1 MECVELR
8 HLRYFLAVADAAHF
22 TRAAQKLY
30 VSQPT
35 LSQQIKQLEDELGTP
50 LFHRG
55 AGGVQ
60 LTLAGERF
68 RPYAERVL
76 QEMDEAVAAL
86 GQGESVPLDPIKVG
100 ALEGTGD
107 YLLPPVVARAIT
119 QSNLQVQVETLSALE
134 LQWAVAREELDLAI
148 GTPPAPALNA
158 EPLFDEDLALWLP
171 PSHRLGHH
179 ARARVADLDGV
190 GVLCPAPPSA
200 LRTILDDALS
210 RAGIAVRVLGEFPA
224 PESVFR
230 AAVAANVP
238 AILPAPMLQ
247 DFLHPGSALGWRA
260 VALTNPRPHRTIA
273 LLRRKGRDEKPGV
286 RPFVAHLVAVVG
298 ELLKPD

>member
-1 MECVELR
+1 M
-8 HLRYFLAVADAAHF
+8 RYFLAVADAAHF

-60 LTLAGERF
+60 LTVAGERF

-76 QEMDEAVAAL
+76 HEMDEAVSAL
-86 GQGESVPLDPIKVG
+86 GQSEVLPLEPIRVG

-107 YLLPPVVARAIT
+107 YLLPSVVARAVAAG
-119 QSNLQVQVETLSALE
+119 LQIQIETLPALE

-148 GTPPAPALNA
+148 GTLPAPGLNA

-171 PSHRLGHH
+171 PSHRLGAH
-179 ARARVADLDGV
+179 ARARVSDLDGV
-190 GVLCPAPPSA
+190 GVLCSSPHSS
-200 LRTILDDALS
+200 LRAILDDALS
-210 RAGIAVRVLGEFPA
+210 RAGIELRVLAQFPS
-224 PESVFR
+224 PEAVFR
-230 AAVAANVP
+230 AAVAANLP

-247 DFLHPGSALGWRA
+247 EPLHPGTARGWRA

-273 LLRRKGRDEKPGV
+273 LLRRKGRDERAGV
-286 RPFVAHLVAVVG
+286 RTFVSHLGAVVA
-298 ELLKPD
+298 ELLKPE

>member
-1 MECVELR
+1 MELR

-60 LTLAGERF
+60 LTVAGERF

-76 QEMDEAVAAL
+76 HEMDEAVSSL
-86 GQGESVPLDPIKVG
+86 GQSESAPLEPIRVG

-107 YLLPPVVARAIT
+107 YLLPSVVARAVAAG
-119 QSNLQVQVETLSALE
+119 LQIQVETLPALE

-148 GTPPAPALNA
+148 GTLPAPGLNA

-171 PSHRLGHH
+171 PSHRLGAH
-179 ARARVADLDGV
+179 ARARVSDLDGV
-190 GVLCPAPPSA
+190 GVLCPSSHSS
-200 LRTILDDALS
+200 LRAILDDALS
-210 RAGIAVRVLGEFPA
+210 RANIELRVLAQFPS
-224 PESVFR
+224 PEAVFR
-230 AAVAANVP
+230 AAVAANLP

-247 DFLHPGSALGWRA
+247 EPLHPGTARGWRA

-273 LLRRKGRDEKPGV
+273 LLRRKGRDEKAGV
-286 RPFVAHLVAVVG
+286 RAFVSHLGAVVS
-298 ELLKPD
+298 ELLKPE